1 MAASGPK
8 PPSPQELALADAEHL
23 MELWMLTRQYFQKAN
38 TEDPITREDEQ
49 QFLEMKSDITKYQR
63 TVTPKMPEGVSY
75 GAERMTDLLRQ
86 SISISHLRG
95 LPKPDRVAL
104 IITWHSVFI
113 QLTRAVGSLKFISEG
128 WIPRAQQKTGGSNI
142 SDLKKAAGKKTGEKA
157 AWTKPKF
164 WVIVVF
170 VIVGGWFAYQRLQ
183 SSGIL

>member
-63 TVTPKMPEGVSY
+63 TVTPKMPPGVSY

-113 QLTRAVGSLKFISEG
+113 QLTRAVGALKFISEG
-128 WIPRAQQKTGGSNI
+128 WIPQAQQKTGGSNI

-157 AWTKPKF
+157 AWMKPKF
-164 WVIVVF
+164 WVMLIALVAA
-170 VIVGGWFAYQRLQ
+170 GWYAYTKSQ
-183 SSGIL
+183 